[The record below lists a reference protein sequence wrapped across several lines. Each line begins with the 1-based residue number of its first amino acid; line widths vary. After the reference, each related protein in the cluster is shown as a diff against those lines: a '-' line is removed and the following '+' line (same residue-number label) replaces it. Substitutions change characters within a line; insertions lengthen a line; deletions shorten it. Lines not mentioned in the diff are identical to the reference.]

1 MPPKRDADEGG
12 GGASKKSRLTQKT
25 AAEFFAENKHFAG
38 AISQLYSV
46 LFNVPVPFT
55 PTILLKE
62 RSTRAFLPRKKTPS
76 ASRGLNVLIR
86 PF

>member
-38 AISQLYSV
+38 AM
-46 LFNVPVPFT
+46 
-55 PTILLKE
+55 
-62 RSTRAFLPRKKTPS
+62 
-76 ASRGLNVLIR
+76 
-86 PF
+86 